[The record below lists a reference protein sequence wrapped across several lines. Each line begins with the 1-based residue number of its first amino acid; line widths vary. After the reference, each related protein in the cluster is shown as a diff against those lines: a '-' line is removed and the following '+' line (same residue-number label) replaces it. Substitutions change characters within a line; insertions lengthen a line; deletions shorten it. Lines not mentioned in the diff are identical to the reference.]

1 MYEDDYE
8 DDGISLLD
16 LIKISIGRNII
27 AKIRLGII
35 TVAVILLSYFF
46 IGVFYNNSKIN
57 YTADFQYQIP
67 SLIQKENKDGIV
79 SSVSYLDGTPFNVNS
94 LVSLENLK
102 NVKESS
108 NNFSNIDVDKMFD
121 NTDITASFNGSLEYQ
136 YSVSIKKKYFKNDAQ
151 AKAFVNTLVSLPLV
165 NSKELVESTNN
176 MLYLDHATSEGMT
189 LTNEIKNLINQA
201 NHISNTYN
209 SLVSTASQYG
219 KTKVLI
225 DNKLVDINELKVVA
239 QSKIDTLSI
248 SLYLNEVESNH
259 YVRNYSDPEIR
270 DDIQNTYNNLV
281 AEQAEL
287 EQKINNY
294 NSMIQAGTMLNANYA
309 NYIYCMDRK
318 VEVDYNVEVYK
329 GYIDYGIESPE
340 FEAKLSKVVTVLREI
355 TEEMTEVQKE
365 IYQEDLNT
373 IFYQYNSVV
382 TETGRIKTLIILV
395 IGTIAGLVLGALINL
410 VLGYNHYMNEK
421 NTDSKKIEESGKK
434 EEVNAE

>member
-1 MYEDDYE
+1 MYENDFE
-8 DDGISLLD
+8 EDGISLLD
-16 LIKISIGRNII
+16 LIKVSIGTKRISRIRFCII
-27 AKIRLGII
+27 VII
-35 TVAVILLSYFF
+35 ILIATYLAV
-46 IGVFYNNSKIN
+46 GVFYNNSK
-57 YTADFQYQIP
+57 ADYVASFQYQIP

-121 NTDITASFNGSLEYQ
+121 NTDINASFNGLLEYQ
-136 YSVSIKKKYFKNDAQ
+136 YSVSIKKKYFKNEAQ
-151 AKAFVNTLVSLPLV
+151 AKSFVSALVYLPLAT
-165 NSKELVESTNN
+165 SKELVEATDNS
-176 MLYLDHATSEGMT
+176 LYLEQATSEGMT

-209 SLVSTASQYG
+209 SLVSTASHYG

-239 QSKIDTLSI
+239 QSKIDTLSL
-248 SLYLNEVESNH
+248 SLYLNEVEANH
-259 YVRNYSDPEIR
+259 YVRNYSNQMVKDE
-270 DDIQNTYNNLV
+270 IQNTYNNLL

-294 NSMIQAGTMLNANYA
+294 NSMIQKDTMINANYA
-309 NYIYCMDRK
+309 NYINCMDRK
-318 VEVDYNVEVYK
+318 VEVDYSVEVYK
-329 GYIDYGIESPE
+329 GYIDYGIESPT
-340 FEAKLSKVVTVLREI
+340 FEAKLSNVVSILKDI
-355 TEEMTEVQKE
+355 TDEMTEVQKE

-382 TETGRIKTLIILV
+382 FETGTMSTLLILV
-395 IGTIAGLVLGALINL
+395 IGVVLGIVLAAIVNLIF
-410 VLGYNHYMNEK
+410 GYNTYK
-421 NTDSKKIEESGKK
+421 NDKYSSSIDKTLEAQEEPK
-434 EEVNAE
+434 AE